1 MALYRFKAAAADGA
15 VQEGRMEAQTREA
28 VVRRLQ
34 SQGQVPIRV
43 EEVAV
48 RGAGS
53 RASFSVPRLRASAAV
68 DVPAF
73 TTELATLL
81 QAGLP
86 LDRVLEL
93 LESLAPE
100 DSRTR
105 AVLGDLQGRVR
116 GGSDLSAA
124 LAEHPRLFSGFYVNM
139 VRAGEA
145 SGALEQSMA
154 RLAEFL
160 ERSRAVRATVIN
172 ALIYPAILLT
182 AAIVSLSLI
191 LAVVVPRISQMF
203 ADAGESLPWY
213 TQLVVAAGN
222 GVERYWWLM
231 LGVVVAAA
239 FALRQDYAS
248 PRGRERWDRILL
260 GLPVVGPLVEKIEAG
275 RFSRSL
281 GTMLGSGVPLLDA
294 VGISKAII
302 SNTRIAQGVEKVAGS
317 IREGEGVAVPLQREG
332 VLPEMAAKLI
342 RVGEESGR
350 LEEMLL
356 KVADIYEHEVD
367 TSIRRM
373 VAVLAPGLVLALAGL
388 IMGIMVSLV
397 VPIITLNQLA
407 L

>member
-1 MALYRFKAAAADGA
+1 MFRYKAAAGDGS
-15 VQEGRMEAQTREA
+15 VLEGEMEAQAREA

-43 EEVAV
+43 EPLS
-48 RGAGS
+48 S
-53 RASFSVPRLRASAAV
+53 RAPRARSAMALPRARRAGAA
-68 DVPAF
+68 DVQAF

-93 LESLAPE
+93 LETLAPAG
-100 DSRTR
+100 SAMRG
-105 AVLGDLQGRVR
+105 VLGELQTRVR
-116 GGSDLSAA
+116 GGADLSAA
-124 LAEHPRLFSGFYVNM
+124 LAEHPRLFSTFYVNM

-145 SGALEQSMA
+145 GGQLEAAVA

-160 ERSRAVRATVIN
+160 ERTRAVRATVVN
-172 ALIYPAILLT
+172 ALIYPAILL
-182 AAIVSLSLI
+182 AVAIMSLSLI

-213 TQLVVAAGN
+213 TQVVVGAGN
-222 GVERYWWLM
+222 MVEQYWWLM
-231 LGVVVAAA
+231 LAVVVVAALG
-239 FALRQDYAS
+239 LRQDYAS
-248 PRGRERWDRILL
+248 PSGRARWDRFLL
-260 GLPVVGPLVEKIEAG
+260 GLPVVGPLIEKVEAG
-275 RFSRSL
+275 RFARSM
-281 GTMLGSGVPLLDA
+281 GTMLKSGVPLLEA
-294 VGISKAII
+294 VAISGAII
-302 SNTRIAQGVEKVAGS
+302 SNTRIAVGVERVAGS
-317 IREGEGVAVPLQREG
+317 IREGEGVAAPLLREG
-332 VLPEMAAKLI
+332 VLPEMAGKLI

-367 TSIRRM
+367 NSIRRM
-373 VAVLAPGLVLALAGL
+373 VSVLAPGLVLLLAAL